1 MQDNHLTELK
11 FLTGVW
17 KMCRT
22 LLGRVKEQ
30 EAEPTGSVGGA
41 ANPQQG
47 VLLGEDGVRCVSRSF
62 EVLGPSKC

>member
-1 MQDNHLTELK
+1 
-11 FLTGVW
+11 
-17 KMCRT
+17 MCRT